1 MQGMI
6 SDKLVALIEK
16 NTDKIIARW
25 TERLSADPA
34 TPSFSRDALQRFDA
48 KAHMVIQE
56 LGEWISY
63 DKPKEDIIRH
73 YSQEGSG
80 LFRLGIPLSEGVRAI
95 ILLKRTIWLFVL
107 ESIAFDSAM
116 ELNQVRELNDRA
128 ALFFDRAQYNFIN
141 GYMEEMQGRA
151 RELWK
156 LSDADTEKLFFKKSF
171 YNV

>member
-6 SDKLVALIEK
+6 SDKLIASIEK
-16 NTDKIIARW
+16 NADKIIARW
-25 TERLSADPA
+25 TERLSSDPA
-34 TPSFSRDALQRFDA
+34 TPSFSQDALQRFDA

-73 YSQEGSG
+73 YTQEGVG
-80 LFRLGIPLSEGVRAI
+80 LFRMGIPLCEGVRAI

-107 ESIAFDSAM
+107 ESSAFDSAM
-116 ELNQVRELNDRA
+116 ELHQVRELNDRA
-128 ALFFDRAQYNFIN
+128 SLFFDRAQYNFII
-141 GYMEEMQGRA
+141 GYMEEMRNRA
-151 RELWK
+151 KELWK

-171 YNV
+171 YSL